1 MKEYTDQK
9 FFYKEVPVDYDGVAR
24 LKRIK
29 GNSIAF
35 NQLVNNG
42 NFAVSSGWST
52 VSSASL
58 TISNN
63 IANITTVNAW
73 SGLTSST
80 GWSLVSGHKYLFSAS
95 YKIQTNN
102 YEVNVYSGNLF
113 DFSTIPCVADN
124 QWHTI
129 QQIIACTQSGQSTRP
144 SFDNRTASGSYSVK
158 NIMLIDLTQMFGAG
172 KEPTVNEFK
181 SLFPLSYYSYQSTL
195 LPFKGTGIKTVGKNL
210 FTHSVSSLT
219 TNGITFTPQ
228 NDGSVK
234 VSGTATSNAYYNM
247 YNWETN
253 SFLPVNESLKLSG
266 GTNQVRF
273 TVAYR
278 NTDGSGTV
286 EAHDTGNGATITIPS
301 ADKVIYSALRVL
313 QGTTIDTVIYPM
325 VTFADAEQTFEPYKE
340 TITDLPTLTYFPNG
354 MNSVGEV
361 YDELIPTKAVTRLV
375 KYTVTGTEEI
385 WSWGQGYNNHY
396 GGSLA
401 LPSSLSR
408 ILKGGVNTN
417 GIASR
422 GYTVNFVNNN
432 MTIYLNTNAD
442 RMIIIN
448 DAFTSQAQWI
458 QGITGLEV
466 VLELATPTETDI
478 NTEVF
483 YPVYQYGTEQILPIN
498 GATPTTAPIWCDI
511 EYYNQ
516 IEGEIPYRKFWLV
529 NGNGEKWNLT
539 EKEIKSFLNN
549 PSGLGFRKSIEITR
563 YGERANKINEVYD
576 FPQPQGELLFYDSA
590 NSSRYDKYYE
600 FTRFVMNQPIT
611 LYYQIPVSYNSMIAD
626 TYKLDCEVTELQKT
640 ESKTDRIMTTQI
652 VFSGL
657 GFYEGEEIE
666 INGTGTTYTIENKG
680 DFPVGFEITLEGSL
694 MNPYITLSQDGEM
707 YGEAKFDDTTAF
719 SSVYVDSKDGEQN
732 IVLKQSGSILPNPL
746 SYQDLSISNGSIYVT
761 FVKLLRGVTE
771 LTIGRRSG
779 SLTGVKIKYSPKYR
793 SV

>member
-9 FFYKEVPVDYDGVAR
+9 FFYKAVPVDYDGVAR

-29 GNSIAF
+29 GNTLAF

-42 NFAVSSGWST
+42 NFAVSSGWAT

-58 TISNN
+58 TIGNN
-63 IANITTVNAW
+63 IATITTVNAW

-172 KEPTVNEFK
+172 KEPTVEQFN
-181 SLFPLSYYSYQSTL
+181 SLFSLPYYSYQSTL

-210 FTHSVSSLT
+210 LPPSTEFSSVADITISAD
-219 TNGITFTPQ
+219 NGVYTLNGTP
-228 NDGSVK
+228 S
-234 VSGTATSNAYYNM
+234 AYRQAIA
-247 YNWETN
+247 TN
-253 SFLPVNESLKLSG
+253 SFVLEPGTYRFSNKSNTVNNNVVIQLRSLDGLTAYAQAYTNSG
-266 GTNQVRF
+266 ETFTLTGRTEIKFRIAVNANAGTLNNYIIRPMLEF
-273 TVAYR
+273 GSVA
-278 NTDGSGTV
+278 TD
-286 EAHDTGNGATITIPS
+286 
-301 ADKVIYSALRVL
+301 
-313 QGTTIDTVIYPM
+313 
-325 VTFADAEQTFEPYKE
+325 FEPYTE
-340 TITDLPTLTYFPNG
+340 SITDLPISTYFPTG
-354 MNSVGEV
+354 MKSAGTT
-361 YDELIPTKAVTRLV
+361 YDELTPSKAITRL
-375 KYTVTGTEEI
+375 KEI
-385 WSWGQGYNNHY
+385 TFSSVSAFDSSGKLGVLGEATDAVNITNSGAVPNDRAVLETY
-396 GGSLA
+396 SLEG
-401 LPSSLSR
+401 LR
-408 ILKGGVNTN
+408 TNDVN
-417 GIASR
+417 GIAQFGRSFYVR
-422 GYTVNFVNNN
+422 LQGKTTLSEYNTYLSANPLTV
-432 MTIYLNTNAD
+432 IY
-442 RMIIIN
+442 
-448 DAFTSQAQWI
+448 
-458 QGITGLEV
+458 
-466 VLELATPTETDI
+466 ELATPTETDADAD
-478 NTEVF
+478 VF
-483 YPVYQYGTEQILPIN
+483 YPIYQYGTEQLLPIN

-511 EYYNQ
+511 EYFNQ

-576 FPQPQGELLFYDSA
+576 FPQPQGELLFYDSV

-640 ESKTDRIMTTQI
+640 ESKPDRIMTTQI

-732 IVLKQSGSILPNPL
+732 VVLKQSGSILPNPL